1 MASLSSLGKRWPTLL
16 RGETLEAHPS
26 SSHHCQVANLEA
38 SLILLLCILI
48 LILILLHSHPS
59 LILPPGLQVSMCS
72 LFSCI
77 LTAPQASTAPSHSSP
92 KEPPSRKS
100 YSINP
105 VSQYYTRGRFQVH
118 QRSTINIG
126 PSPPRLPSA
135 CPSALRG
142 RRLGGCRSPGPTPP
156 PHY

>member
-1 MASLSSLGKRWPTLL
+1 MASFSNIWPTLL
-16 RGETLEAHPS
+16 QGETLEAHPS

-38 SLILLLCILI
+38 SLILLLYILI

-59 LILPPGLQVSMCS
+59 SILPPGLQVSMCS

-77 LTAPQASTAPSHSSP
+77 LTAAQASTAPSHSSP

-126 PSPPRLPSA
+126 PPPPRLPSA

-142 RRLGGCRSPGPTPP
+142 RRLGGCRSPSPTPP